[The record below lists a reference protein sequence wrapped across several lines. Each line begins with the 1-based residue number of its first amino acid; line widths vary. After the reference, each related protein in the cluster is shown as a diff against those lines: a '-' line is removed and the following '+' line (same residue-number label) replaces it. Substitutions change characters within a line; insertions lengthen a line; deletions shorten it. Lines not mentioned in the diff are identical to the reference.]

1 MYNTLMPQF
10 IRYNIYITQEQIDG
24 LHRVYDED
32 GVKVAEQIR
41 RALDTW
47 LLKKGQ
53 LDEVTRV
60 PFRFGTRRRHT
71 RSK

>member
-1 MYNTLMPQF
+1 MPQF
-10 IRYNIYITQEQIDG
+10 IRYNIYLTQEQIDG

-32 GVKVAEQIR
+32 GIKVAEQIR
-41 RALDTW
+41 RSLDTW

-53 LDEVTRV
+53 LEEVARV
-60 PFRFGTRRRHT
+60 PFRFGTRRRRA